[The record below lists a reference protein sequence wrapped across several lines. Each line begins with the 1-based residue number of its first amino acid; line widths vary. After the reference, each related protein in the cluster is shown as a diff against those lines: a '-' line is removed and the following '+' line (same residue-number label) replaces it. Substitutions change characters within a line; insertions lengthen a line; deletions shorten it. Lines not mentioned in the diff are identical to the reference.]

1 MNNEKVYL
9 SLGSN
14 QGDSLELLLQAL
26 ELLQKKGISINALSG
41 VYQTAAVGYTEQ
53 ADFLNMVVCG
63 ETAFSPEKTL
73 KICQEIESM
82 LGRERTIHWGPRT
95 IDLDIIFFG
104 EQHINTKELQIP
116 HPRFNARA
124 FVLIPLREIAPQL
137 LEKLQ
142 LQEIIPRQRIKLL
155 ITSADV
161 KIMLKNK
168 GLVIA
173 KG

>member
-14 QGDSLELLLQAL
+14 QGDSGALLLQAL
-26 ELLQKKGISINALSG
+26 ELLQKKGISLKALSG

-63 ETAFSPEKTL
+63 KTAFSPEKTL
-73 KICQEIESM
+73 KVCQEIESL
-82 LGRERTIHWGPRT
+82 LGRERIIRWGPRT
-95 IDLDIIFFG
+95 LDIDIIFFG
-104 EQHINTKELQIP
+104 GKHINTEELQIP
-116 HPRFNARA
+116 HPRFSERA
-124 FVLIPLREIAPQL
+124 FVLIPLREIAPKL
-137 LEKLQ
+137 FEKLQ
-142 LQEIIPRQRIKLL
+142 LQKIIPQQRIKLL

-161 KIMLKNK
+161 RIMLENK

-173 KG
+173 KD